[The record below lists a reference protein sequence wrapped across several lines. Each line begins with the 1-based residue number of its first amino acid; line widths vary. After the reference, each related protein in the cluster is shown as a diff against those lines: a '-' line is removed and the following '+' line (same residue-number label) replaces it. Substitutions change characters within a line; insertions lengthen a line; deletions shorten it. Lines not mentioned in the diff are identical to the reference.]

1 MPPRNETVR
10 DRSIYL
16 RRCCKNCAPPHPIPS
31 PDFAILCPF
40 PSANGTCALSRGD
53 VSLLL
58 KPRSP
63 RRYNGNVCAIFA
75 FTTSQ
80 RRKIMKQQKKFSN
93 HAMPAR
99 RPRKT
104 QGKCVLF
111 ADAAKL
117 YIEYSKAVT
126 SAETAVKRMRFFAQF
141 YNAAFAE
148 RDIASISPYVPPAT
162 ARARPPQKQDTC
174 RTTRS
179 CLTTCI
185 RNGIIRSLHEVLP
198 YCGRAVN
205 ARLPSSAGTDNAGPE

>member
-10 DRSIYL
+10 DRSNYF
-16 RRCCKNCAPPHPIPS
+16 RRCCKNCAPPRPIPS

-40 PSANGTCALSRGD
+40 PSANGTCTLSRGD

-80 RRKIMKQQKKFSN
+80 RRKIMKQQKKFSS

-111 ADAAKL
+111 ADAVKL
-117 YIEYSKAVT
+117 YIGYSKAVT
-126 SAETAVKRMRFFAQF
+126 SADRRQADAFLRAVLQRRL
-141 YNAAFAE
+141 
-148 RDIASISPYVPPAT
+148 S
-162 ARARPPQKQDTC
+162 RARHRVHLPLRPARDRVRLRAARTRYVQNNTLLLDTMH
-174 RTTRS
+174 TKW
-179 CLTTCI
+179 
-185 RNGIIRSLHEVLP
+185 
-198 YCGRAVN
+198 Y
-205 ARLPSSAGTDNAGPE
+205 AGPE

>member
-10 DRSIYL
+10 DRSNYF
-16 RRCCKNCAPPHPIPS
+16 RRCCKNCAPPRPIPS

-126 SAETAVKRMRFFAQF
+126 SAETPSSGCVSSR
-141 YNAAFAE
+141 
-148 RDIASISPYVPPAT
+148 SSTTPPSPSATSRPSPLTSRPRPRET
-162 ARARPPQKQDTC
+162 ARRKNK
-174 RTTRS
+174 
-179 CLTTCI
+179 I
-185 RNGIIRSLHEVLP
+185 RAEQHAL
-198 YCGRAVN
+198 A
-205 ARLPSSAGTDNAGPE
+205 

>member
-10 DRSIYL
+10 DRSNYFR
-16 RRCCKNCAPPHPIPS
+16 RRCKKTALLLAPS
-31 PDFAILCPF
+31 PP
-40 PSANGTCALSRGD
+40 PTSPYCARSRPRTEPVPLSRGD

-63 RRYNGNVCAIFA
+63 RRYYGNVCAIFA

-111 ADAAKL
+111 PAVLAKHKGNASSL
-117 YIEYSKAVT
+117 PTPLSCISDTPKRSLRRRPPSSGCVSSRSSTTPPSPSAT
-126 SAETAVKRMRFFAQF
+126 SRPSPLTSRPRPRETARRKNKIR
-141 YNAAFAE
+141 AE
-148 RDIASISPYVPPAT
+148 QHALA
-162 ARARPPQKQDTC
+162 
-174 RTTRS
+174 
-179 CLTTCI
+179 
-185 RNGIIRSLHEVLP
+185 
-198 YCGRAVN
+198 
-205 ARLPSSAGTDNAGPE
+205 